1 MIDSVLELRHPPGLG
16 RMQGWGFWA
25 DTMRK
30 RKILERSYRPC
41 EERLIRV
48 SRKEKER
55 DREAETLPHCGAKMV
70 ETLFV
75 VSGRS

>member
-30 RKILERSYRPC
+30 RKILERSYRPGHV
-41 EERLIRV
+41 RRGSL
-48 SRKEKER
+48 
-55 DREAETLPHCGAKMV
+55 G
-70 ETLFV
+70 
-75 VSGRS
+75 